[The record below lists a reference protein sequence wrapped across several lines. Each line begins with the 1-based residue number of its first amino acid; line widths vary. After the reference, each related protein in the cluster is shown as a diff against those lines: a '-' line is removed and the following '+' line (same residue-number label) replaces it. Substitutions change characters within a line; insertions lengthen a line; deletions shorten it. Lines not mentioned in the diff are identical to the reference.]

1 MSDPD
6 DRWRI
11 KEFAALVGVQEPTL
25 RAWERRYHLLQPERS
40 AGGYRLYSP
49 ADARRIRSMQAHM
62 ARGLAAAQAATLAV
76 SESVREFIAPSR
88 PSELVDGLLAAAEA
102 FDATRFDALLDAAF
116 RAGTVAAIRDVV
128 LPLLA
133 EIGLRWERAELTVG
147 HEHFASHLIERRLL
161 STAQGWESAG
171 GPLALLACAPGE
183 RHTLGLVCFG
193 LVLADRGWR
202 IAYLGADTPVDQVAE
217 MSASLSPAAVV
228 LCSLDPRHLM
238 NDADA
243 IAELGRTHHTILAGS
258 AATADLAQK
267 LGVHRAAGDP
277 LSTALELAERPP
289 SRPSR
294 AAAP

>member
-1 MSDPD
+1 MADLE

-11 KEFAALVGVQEPTL
+11 KEFATLVGVAEETL

-49 ADARRIRSMQAHM
+49 ADEQRIRSMQAHM
-62 ARGLAAAQAATLAV
+62 ARGLAAAQAAALAV
-76 SESVREFIAPSR
+76 AESGREIVAPAE
-88 PSELVDGLLAAAEA
+88 PGALLADLVDATEA
-102 FDATRFDALLDAAF
+102 FDATRFDALLDSAF

-128 LPLLA
+128 LPLLV
-133 EIGLRWERAELTVG
+133 EIGLRWERSELTVG

-161 STAQGWESAG
+161 SVARGWESAR

-217 MSASLSPAAVV
+217 MSASLSPAVVV
-228 LCSLDPRHLM
+228 LCALDARHVID
-238 NDADA
+238 DADA
-243 IAELGRTHHTILAGS
+243 IAELARRQHTILAGRGAS
-258 AATADLAQK
+258 AALAER
-267 LGVHRAAGDP
+267 LGVHHAPGDP
-277 LSTALELAERPP
+277 LATALQLAEHPP
-289 SRPSR
+289 ATDAS
-294 AAAP
+294 APAR